1 VTTPTTRTI
10 TAVTVASSFADPAV
24 MKRHVELFWVLECE
38 HGQPQNGGGSFGSTW
53 MPKSVQVKELP
64 SA

>member
-1 VTTPTTRTI
+1 MMPRI
-10 TAVTVASSFADPAV
+10 ISPSASSSSRDPAV
-24 MKRHVELFWVLECE
+24 MKRHVELFWVLERE

-53 MPKSVQVKELP
+53 MPKSVQVKALP